1 MIPDLIEES
10 KSLIICTLSAKTKV
24 ADLVQI
30 TPSDFKKSSLDA
42 IQDNIN
48 EKYANKVTMNFSYIL
63 HSCSL
68 TLLCIG
74 HSEDRTVYMPL
85 GCDLGK

>member
-1 MIPDLIEES
+1 VTDPRNLNG
-10 KSLIICTLSAKTKV
+10 KVQSADVPAPAQTKL

-48 EKYANKVTMNFSYIL
+48 EKYANKVDTRF
-63 HSCSL
+63 
-68 TLLCIG
+68 
-74 HSEDRTVYMPL
+74 VVA
-85 GCDLGK
+85 